1 MSDQRPAVRT
11 ETGGARGLLRDAAHL
26 TVLCAFAIA
35 QPLFSLLGDNAEF
48 FAARNAPAVDI
59 VLFALAATLLPPLL
73 LTGLELAAGLAGRRV
88 RSGLHLLFVAVL
100 TGLLAIQVLKRVAS
114 APTSALLAATAVAG
128 VACALAYARS
138 RPLRST
144 LTALSPAPLLFLAF
158 FLFLSPVS
166 KLVLP
171 AEEPALAA
179 TARANAPVVM
189 LILDEFS
196 LNDLLLPDGRID
208 TVRYPNFGRLAARST
223 WYRNATTVYDSTTQ
237 AVPALLSGRLPRKG
251 ELPTLRDHP
260 GNLFTLLGRR
270 GRTNVSE
277 EATGLCP
284 DELCPA
290 ARSAGLFTRLRAL
303 GEDLGLVYLH
313 EISPPSVE
321 RELPSISQGWGDFGA
336 DEADGAEA
344 EAEAPEASA
353 AAGRPTI
360 HSRLNGGRG
369 KRLEAWIA
377 AIRARTVPTLNVKH
391 ALLPHEPLVYL
402 PSGAAYRTRPNEP
415 IPGQTS
421 KPSWD
426 DQLLVDQAYQ
436 RHLLQVGYADHQ
448 LGALID
454 RLERTGLWDEALVVV
469 TADHG
474 VAYRRGE
481 DRRIATRANLAEVA
495 PVPLFVKAPGQRRG
509 ATSDAWMRTIDV
521 LPTIAALLHV
531 QIPWRHDGRPPGS
544 AEVRGRRSVTM
555 LARGFGGS
563 VTLDTTEFSR
573 RRSAVLARKA
583 RLFGSGGERP
593 GLYGLGPNPGL
604 VGRALAEL
612 EVAPRGARGP
622 RVSINDPGALSAVD
636 RDSGIVPAQLTGTVD
651 GDAAGAR
658 HDFALAVNGRV
669 EAVTRSAYLDGDAQ
683 QYLAAMLPE
692 ESLLDGANLVR
703 VLLVQEG
710 GARPRLTEV
719 GRAGGRR

>member
-1 MSDQRPAVRT
+1 MSDQRPAART

-48 FAARNAPAVDI
+48 FAARNAPAIDI

-73 LTGLELAAGLAGRRV
+73 LTGLELVAGVAGRRV
-88 RSGLHLLFVAVL
+88 RRGLHLLFVAVL

-114 APTSALLAATAVAG
+114 APSSALLAATAVVG
-128 VACALAYARS
+128 VACAVAYARS

-144 LTALSPAPLLFLAF
+144 LTVLSPAPLLFLVF
-158 FLFLSPVS
+158 FLLLSPVS

-171 AEEPALAA
+171 AEQPALAA
-179 TARANAPVVM
+179 TARTKAPVVM

-208 TVRYPNFGRLAARST
+208 TVRYPSFGRLAARST

-237 AVPALLSGRLPRKG
+237 AVPALLSGRLPHEG

-260 GNLFTLLGRR
+260 GNLFTLLGRP
-270 GRTNVSE
+270 GRTNISE

-284 DELCPA
+284 DELCPR

-313 EISPPSVE
+313 EISPPSME
-321 RELPSISQGWGDFGA
+321 RRLPSISEGWGGFGV
-336 DEADGAEA
+336 DETDGAEA
-344 EAEAPEASA
+344 EQPEASA
-353 AAGRPTI
+353 SARRRPTI

-369 KRLEAWIA
+369 TRLEAWIA
-377 AIRARTVPTLNVKH
+377 AIRARSVPTLNVKH
-391 ALLPHEPLVYL
+391 ALLPHEPLIYL

-436 RHLLQVGYADHQ
+436 RHLLQVGYVDHQ
-448 LGALID
+448 LGRLIE
-454 RLERTGLWDEALVVV
+454 RLERTGLWDKALVVV

-481 DRRIATRANLAEVA
+481 DRRIATPVNLAEVA

-521 LPTIAALLHV
+521 LPTIAALLRV

-555 LARGFGGS
+555 LKRGFSGS
-563 VTLDTTEFSR
+563 VTLGTAEFSR
-573 RRSAVLARKA
+573 QRSAVLARKA
-583 RLFGSGGERP
+583 RLFGSGDERP

-604 VGRALAEL
+604 VGRSLDEL
-612 EVAPRGARGP
+612 EVAPRAGRGP
-622 RVSINDPGALSAVD
+622 RVTVDNPGALSAVD
-636 RDSGIVPAQLTGTVD
+636 RVTGIVPAQLTGTVD

-658 HDFALAVNGRV
+658 HDFALAVNGRI
-669 EAVTRSAYLDGDAQ
+669 EAVTRSAYLEGDAQ
-683 QYLAAMLPE
+683 QFLAAMLPE
-692 ESLLDGANLVR
+692 ESLLDGANLVQ
-703 VLLVQEG
+703 VLLVEGG